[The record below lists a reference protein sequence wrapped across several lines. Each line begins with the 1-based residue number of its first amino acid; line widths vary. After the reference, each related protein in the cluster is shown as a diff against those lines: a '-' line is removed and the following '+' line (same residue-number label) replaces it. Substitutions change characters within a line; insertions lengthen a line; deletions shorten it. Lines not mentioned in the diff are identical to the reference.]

1 MGQDFTHERYQR
13 MTPEKYIRLIRKYKQ
28 AGLCRAV
35 LGLAQQR
42 AARDRAAL
50 GWDQLHGCPGRQN
63 QSV

>member
-50 GWDQLHGCPGRQN
+50 GWD
-63 QSV
+63 